1 MNESAAVTGGSFAP
15 TMQFEKLEIHTVF
28 LRFPN
33 FYLGQNLSLTPLA
46 DFILASPGKR
56 LASGG

>member
-1 MNESAAVTGGSFAP
+1 MRPLKETLIKSSAAADESFDP

-33 FYLGQNLSLTPLA
+33 FYLGQNLSLTTFAAL
-46 DFILASPGKR
+46 IIVS
-56 LASGG
+56 